1 MCIYPLKVVTVD
13 PPAYTVYKKDMKSQL
28 AYTFSLKK

>member
-13 PPAYTVYKKDMKSQL
+13 PPAYTVYKDMKSQL